1 MDQRQVSRVFAE
13 IAEMMELAGE
23 NRFKIRAYENAAQT
37 LAGLP
42 GDLAEAVQ
50 SGKLRGLKG
59 VGDKISAQVQ
69 TLLAT
74 GRLPLHEEL
83 RARFPEGLR
92 DCLGV
97 PGLGASK
104 VRLLHERLGI
114 DSLETL
120 ETACRDGRL
129 LTVAGFGTKSV
140 EKILRGIA
148 TRRAGT
154 SFHRFHRAWTRAREL
169 VSALETSRLVS
180 RVEIAGSLRRRREL
194 ARDIDLVAAAPD
206 PEALRAAFSSLP
218 GVEATVESSPAYSR
232 VLLAGGMAAD
242 LFTVSE
248 ERFGATLLRATGTS
262 EHWSILSTEA
272 ARMELELGENG
283 LVTSGARDKIGR
295 SEQEIYA
302 RLGMSWIPPELRE
315 GSGEIEAARNG
326 SLPRLVTVEDL
337 RGLIHVHT
345 TDSDGR
351 DTLEGMLDA
360 VRAAGYGYVAITDHS
375 QSATYAHGMSTDRAL
390 LQRARLRALA
400 GRHSDLRVFHGT
412 EADILADGSIDYG
425 DAFLEGFDLVV
436 ASVHSRFGLSRE
448 EQTRRLVRAVQNPWV
463 SVLGHPS
470 GRLLL
475 SREPFSADWEA
486 VFEAAGRSGCAI
498 EFNCNPERLDLDW
511 RLCRQAIEA
520 GVLLS
525 IGPDAHSA
533 AEVLRVVDGVEIAR
547 KGWVTA
553 ASVLNAKSAAEL
565 EEWLARRRGK
575 PLPKS

>member
-1 MDQRQVSRVFAE
+1 VDQRQVSRLFAE

-23 NRFKIRAYENAAQT
+23 NRFKIRAYENAAHAI
-37 LAGLP
+37 AGLP
-42 GDLAEAVQ
+42 GDLAEAVR
-50 SGKLRGLKG
+50 SGELRELKG
-59 VGDKISAQVQ
+59 VGDKISAQIQ

-83 RARFPEGLR
+83 RARFPPGLR

-104 VRLLHERLGI
+104 VRLLHQTLGV

-120 ETACRDGRL
+120 ESACRDGRL
-129 LTVAGFGTKSV
+129 LTVAGFGAKSV
-140 EKILRGIA
+140 EKILHGIA
-148 TRRAGT
+148 MRRAGT
-154 SFHRFHRAWTRAREL
+154 AFHRFHRAWIRAREL
-169 VSALETSRLVS
+169 VSALENSGLVS
-180 RVEIAGSLRRRREL
+180 RIEVAGSLRRRREL
-194 ARDIDLVAAAPD
+194 ARDVDIVAAAPD

-218 GVEATVESSPAYSR
+218 EVEATVESSPAYSR
-232 VLLAGGMAAD
+232 VLLAGGIAAD

-248 ERFGATLLRATGTS
+248 DRFGATLLRATGTS
-262 EHWSILSTEA
+262 EHWSILSAEA
-272 ARMELELGENG
+272 ARMGLELGENG
-283 LVTSGARDKIGR
+283 LRTSGARDGTGH

-302 RLGMSWIPPELRE
+302 KLGMSWIPPELRE
-315 GSGEIEAARNG
+315 SSGEIEAAKNG
-326 SLPRLVTVEDL
+326 SLPRLVAAEDL

-351 DTLEGMLDA
+351 DTLERMVDA
-360 VRAAGYGYVAITDHS
+360 VRAAGFGYVAITDHS
-375 QSATYAHGMSTDRAL
+375 QNATYAHGMTTERAL
-390 LQRARLRALA
+390 LQRARLRSLSE
-400 GRHSDLRVFHGT
+400 RYSDFRIFHGT

-425 DAFLEGFDLVV
+425 DTFLEGFDVVV
-436 ASVHSRFGLSRE
+436 ASIHSRFGLSRE
-448 EQTRRLVRAVQNPWV
+448 EQTRRLVRAVQNPRV
-463 SVLGHPS
+463 TVLGHPS

-475 SREPFSADWEA
+475 SRDPLPADWEA

-511 RLCRQAIEA
+511 RLCRQAMEA

-533 AEVLRVVDGVEIAR
+533 AELVRVADGVQIAR

-553 ASVLNAKSAAEL
+553 ASVLNTKSATDL

-575 PLPKS
+575 PLPD